1 MPYKQI
7 ISMRNKLVHDDDGIN
22 LLLI

>member
-1 MPYKQI
+1 
-7 ISMRNKLVHDDDGIN
+7 MRNKLVHDDDGIN